1 MLGPARFETRELI
14 KGAPLAGR
22 KYARPALDDRFGIRK
37 LLILDRVDP
46 EIVEASKSIDRRK
59 KADEAFHERDIGRKI
74 KDGVGRK
81 MVGLEFI
88 KIKKAPEEVRRR

>member
-1 MLGPARFETRELI
+1 MPGPARFETGEPI

-22 KYARPALDDRFGIRK
+22 NYASPALDGRFGVRK
-37 LLILDRVDP
+37 FFILDRVDP
-46 EIVEASKSIDRRK
+46 EIVEASKSIDGRK